1 VDKKALVSI
10 GMPVYNGEKYIRK
23 ALDSLLAQDYESF
36 ELIISDNA
44 STDRTWEICQE
55 YAGRDSRIRLHQNEQ
70 NLGARVNFDIVLGL
84 ARGKYF
90 MWAAADDYWY
100 ERFVSAL
107 AEELERHEDA
117 GVAMCAVDLIN
128 EDGAPTSTVRFTGAD
143 DPNRKNYYQMFLAI
157 CSPVK
162 KKYNFYIYGLFRT
175 ELLRKTFPTLPAEHN
190 VDRIFVGLI
199 ALAARFRYLDEI
211 LHTRLVRASR
221 SRTGAGQLSEAAE
234 ILKLGG
240 VVVRASSVPWHRRLY
255 APVGMMGLGL
265 RMIRTRLYQS
275 ALTAKV
281 AYYLHPHKRHSN
293 AN

>member
-23 ALDSLLAQDYESF
+23 ALDSLLAQDYGNF

-44 STDRTWEICQE
+44 STDRTPEICRE
-55 YAGRDSRIRLHQNEQ
+55 YEARDPRIRLHRNEK
-70 NLGARVNFDIVLGL
+70 NLGARVNFDIVLQL

-100 ERFVSAL
+100 EQFVSAL
-107 AEELERHEDA
+107 AAELDAYEEA

-128 EDGAPTSTVRFTGAD
+128 EDGVHTSTVRFTGAD
-143 DPNRKNYYQMFLAI
+143 DPNGKNYYQMFMAI

-162 KKYNFYIYGLFRT
+162 KKYNFFIYGLFRT
-175 ELLRKTFPTLPAEHN
+175 QLLRKTFPTLPAEHN

-199 ALAARFRYLDEI
+199 ALAARFRYVDEV

-221 SRTGAGQLSEAAE
+221 SRAGAGQLSEAAE

-240 VVVRASSVPWHRRLY
+240 VVARASNIPWRRRLY
-255 APVGMMGLGL
+255 APAGMAGLAL

-275 ALTAKV
+275 SVTAKLS
-281 AYYLHPHKRHSN
+281 YYLHPHKRHSN